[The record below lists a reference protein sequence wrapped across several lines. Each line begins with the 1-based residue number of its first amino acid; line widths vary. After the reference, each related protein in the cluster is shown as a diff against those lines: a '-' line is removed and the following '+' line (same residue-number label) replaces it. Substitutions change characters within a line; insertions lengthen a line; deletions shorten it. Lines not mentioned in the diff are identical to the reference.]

1 MAFMMITE
9 ILQIADHLVFSQ
21 TGKHLDNLQEAVIKG
36 VWQNE
41 TYREIAEECNHS
53 EGRVRDVGYKLWE
66 ILSKQLGE
74 DINKSN
80 FRSTFKRLNIT
91 SSQNQNICQNG
102 NHNFNYS
109 PEILYNSKQ
118 NSQEKLNNALSK
130 SVSNDLTL
138 APKIINCYNRE
149 SELKTVYNWILD
161 NNIRLI
167 SVLGLSGI
175 GKTTLVKRWVDL
187 NLDQFEVIIW
197 KSLKYPKPLEL
208 LINDLL
214 NACNQESKATIDDNL
229 KQLFDVFTDK
239 KCLIILDDVHNI
251 FTQGE
256 FSGQYQSVYQ
266 DYQNF
271 FKLITETEHQSH
283 LILISQEQCAEMECL
298 DGELYPIKS
307 LKLSGL
313 EDGEILSGIGLKQ
326 DQDSGLKLIEQYQGN
341 PMYLKD
347 VALLIK
353 DVFDGDVAEFLAED
367 SLVITKEMRSHFNQ
381 LFNRLSPVEQKIV
394 LELSK
399 FDQPVSR
406 EDLRQHLDLS
416 SMDLINGLKS
426 LQQRYLVSKIKAD
439 TILFNLSCVFRKY
452 VRTIGEKSN
461 NY

>member
-1 MAFMMITE
+1 MNVTE
-9 ILQIADHLVFSQ
+9 VLQFADKLVFSQ
-21 TGKHLDNLQEAVIKG
+21 TGKHLDDSQETVVKG
-36 VWQNE
+36 VWE
-41 TYREIAEECNHS
+41 GKTYEEIADQSNRS
-53 EGRVRDVGYKLWE
+53 ERHIRDVGYKLWE
-66 ILSKQLGE
+66 LLSQALGE
-74 DINKSN
+74 DIKKTN
-80 FRSTFKRLNIT
+80 FRSTLERVYIK
-91 SSQNQNICQNG
+91 SSQNICIG
-102 NHNFNYS
+102 TNHNFTFS
-109 PEILYNSKQ
+109 
-118 NSQEKLNNALSK
+118 SQTLNNPNQNNRETDIK
-130 SVSNDLTL
+130 SQSPYYDLTL
-138 APKIINCYNRE
+138 TPKIINFYNRE
-149 SELKTVYNWILD
+149 SELKALSSWILD
-161 NNIRLI
+161 HDIRLI

-187 NLDQFEVIIW
+187 NLDKFEVIIW

-214 NACNQESKATIDDNL
+214 NTCKQESKATIDDNL

>member
-1 MAFMMITE
+1 MTMTE
-9 ILQIADHLVFSQ
+9 ILQFADQLIFAKK
-21 TGKHLDNLQEAVIKG
+21 GKHLDDLQESIIKG
-36 VWQNE
+36 VWDGQS
-41 TYREIAEECNHS
+41 YQEIADECNRS
-53 EGRVRDVGYKLWE
+53 ESRVRNIAAKLLQL
-66 ILSKQLGE
+66 LSEELGE
-74 DINKSN
+74 DIEKTN
-80 FRSTFKRLNIT
+80 FRSTLERVYIKSSQVIGLGNHHSFHFCTQTLNQSNTNNRENDINIT
-91 SSQNQNICQNG
+91 S
-102 NHNFNYS
+102 
-109 PEILYNSKQ
+109 
-118 NSQEKLNNALSK
+118 KLSHH
-130 SVSNDLTL
+130 DLNLT
-138 APKIINCYNRE
+138 PKIINFYNRE
-149 SELKTVYNWILD
+149 SELKTLSNLIF
-161 NNIRLI
+161 NQNIRLI
-167 SVLGLSGI
+167 SFLGLSGI

-187 NLDQFEVIIW
+187 NLDKFEVIIW

-214 NACNQESKATIDDNL
+214 NTCKQESKATIDDNL

-452 VRTIGEKSN
+452 VRTMGEKSN